1 MDNLLVLEIKKKK
14 KKRYPLQYRGK
25 ASAPFHHL
33 SVDSRGSTEDTRKVW
48 VL

>member
-1 MDNLLVLEIKKKK
+1 MDNLLVLEIEK